1 MELRKRPGST
11 GLPRIQAPP
20 QWGIEPVPGTHR
32 VLGFLDYF
40 ALWSSLGVG
49 LLVLLAGTLLV
60 PALGLVQALLAII
73 IGTLIGNALLAL
85 VGFMGSRTG
94 VPTMVL
100 FRPALG
106 MRGSYLPTLLNVL
119 QLVGWGAF
127 EIFIMAQAA
136 HGIARQVFGA
146 SSFMAWALF
155 FTAICTALAVSG
167 PLAVVRQWIEKFAVW
182 LVYLSTIYLTVYLFT
197 HHDMGA
203 LFARPGTGGLTFWA
217 AVDLVVAMP
226 VSWMP
231 LVADYNRFARDDRQ
245 AFWGTYLGYFVANVW
260 FYALG
265 ALFVLALGTQELIPA
280 ILSLAG
286 GWLALVLILVDE
298 TDNAFANIYS
308 TAVSAQNVLSR
319 TPQWV
324 LAVLTGGTCFLVAW
338 WISTG
343 VPTAAY
349 EGFLFLIG
357 SLFVPL
363 FGVLAADYFA
373 LRRGYETAEMYRP
386 GGAYWYGQGVNARAL
401 AAWALGFAAYR
412 LLVTYLPGVGASLP
426 SFLVSAVAHLALS
439 RMVPDRQAS
448 RHRRLSPHRR
458 KDESR

>member
-1 MELRKRPGST
+1 MGTEEAVVQSRR
-11 GLPRIQAPP
+11 PRIQAPP
-20 QWGIEPVPGTHR
+20 QWGIEPVPAEHR
-32 VLGFLDYF
+32 LLGFVDYF

-60 PALGLVQALLAII
+60 PALGMGSALVAIVV
-73 IGTLIGNALLAL
+73 GTLIGNALLAL
-85 VGFMGSRTG
+85 VGLVGSRTG

-100 FRPALG
+100 FRPSLG
-106 MRGSYLPTLLNVL
+106 VRGSYLPTLLNVL

-127 EIFIMAQAA
+127 EIFIMARAA
-136 HGIARQVFGA
+136 HGIAAQFVGA
-146 SSFMAWALF
+146 SSFLGWALF
-155 FTAICTALAVSG
+155 FAVLCTVLAVSG

-197 HHDMGA
+197 HHDLA
-203 LFARPGTGGLTFWA
+203 AVFARPGTGGLSFWA

-231 LVADYNRFARDDRQ
+231 LVADYNRFARDDRR
-245 AFWGTYLGYFVANVW
+245 AFWGTYAGYFVANVW

-265 ALFVLALGTQELIPA
+265 ALFVLALGTGDLIPA

-286 GWLALVLILVDE
+286 GWMALLLILVDE

-319 TPQWV
+319 VPQWV
-324 LAVLTGGTCFLVAW
+324 LAVATGAVCFLVAW

-343 VPTAAY
+343 VPTSAY

-357 SLFVPL
+357 SFFVPL
-363 FGVLAADYFA
+363 FGVLAADYFV
-373 LRRGYETAEMYRP
+373 LRRPYDPGELYRAR
-386 GGAYWYGQGVNARAL
+386 GAYWYWHGVNVPAL
-401 AAWALGFAAYR
+401 VAWGLGFAAYR
-412 LLVTYLPGVGASLP
+412 LMVARLPGVGASLP
-426 SFLVSAVAHLALS
+426 SFAVAALAHLVLTAVL
-439 RMVPDRQAS
+439 RG
-448 RHRRLSPHRR
+448 RRSGREADCR
-458 KDESR
+458 

>member
-1 MELRKRPGST
+1 MGTQEAEIQSRR
-11 GLPRIQAPP
+11 PRIQAPP
-20 QWGIEPVPGTHR
+20 QWGIEPVPVEHR
-32 VLGFLDYF
+32 LLGFLDYF

-60 PALGLVQALLAII
+60 PALGMGPALLAIVV
-73 IGTLIGNALLAL
+73 GTLIGNALLAL
-85 VGFMGSRTG
+85 VGLVGSRTG

-100 FRPALG
+100 FRPSLG
-106 MRGSYLPTLLNVL
+106 VRGSYLPTLLNVL

-136 HGIARQVFGA
+136 HGIARQFVGA
-146 SSFMAWALF
+146 SGFLGWGLF
-155 FTAICTALAVSG
+155 FAALCTALAVSG

-197 HHDMGA
+197 HHDLGA
-203 LFARPGTGGLTFWA
+203 IFAQPGAGGLTFWA

-231 LVADYNRFARDDRQ
+231 LVADYNRFARDDRR
-245 AFWGTYLGYFVANVW
+245 AFWGTYTGYFVANVW

-265 ALFVLALGTQELIPA
+265 ALFVLALGTGDLIPA

-286 GWLALVLILVDE
+286 GWMALLLILVDE

-319 TPQWV
+319 VPQWV
-324 LAVLTGGTCFLVAW
+324 LAVATGGVCFLVAW

-357 SLFVPL
+357 SFFVPL
-363 FGVLAADYFA
+363 FGVLAADYFL
-373 LRRGYETAEMYRP
+373 LRRQYDLTEFYRAR
-386 GGAYWYGQGVNARAL
+386 GAYWYRYGVNVPAL
-401 AAWALGFAAYR
+401 VAWGLGFAAYR
-412 LLVTYLPGVGASLP
+412 LMVARLPGVGASLP
-426 SFLVSAVAHLALS
+426 SFIVAALAHLVLTK
-439 RMVPDRQAS
+439 V
-448 RHRRLSPHRR
+448 L
-458 KDESR
+458 ESRRSAGGEERRS